1 MTGGLM
7 KTTVSRLALAAIASA
22 SHASIVVSSGSVTL
36 PGTWLFDFDSGVIGG
51 DLVAPNDI
59 FWEQFTP
66 TQRAVMPVNFVTLA
80 PLGVV
85 DFASIGIAEL
95 MSFSYGTSGIIGS
108 DVGSVLVPGYVF
120 AVHTDQDNYAK
131 VRITGPLDELANH
144 GLPIEWVTYVIPGPG
159 TLGALAAVSIVAC
172 RRRRIG

>member
-1 MTGGLM
+1 MRNALSF
-7 KTTVSRLALAAIASA
+7 VALAAIASA
-22 SHASIVVSSGSVTL
+22 SHASIIVSSGSVTL
-36 PGTWLFDFDSGVIGG
+36 PGTWLFDLDAGVIGG
-51 DLVAPNDI
+51 DLVAPYDI
-59 FWEQFTP
+59 FWQQFNP
-66 TQRAVMPVNFVTLA
+66 TERAVNRVNFVTLA

-144 GLPIEWVTYVIPGPG
+144 GLPMEWVTYVIPGPG
-159 TLGALAAVSIVAC
+159 TLGALAAVSMVTC

>member
-1 MTGGLM
+1 MRNALSF
-7 KTTVSRLALAAIASA
+7 VALAAIASA
-22 SHASIVVSSGSVTL
+22 SHASIIVSSGSVTL
-36 PGTWLFDFDSGVIGG
+36 PGTWLFDLDAGVIGG
-51 DLVAPNDI
+51 DRGAPNDI
-59 FWEQFTP
+59 FWEQFNP
-66 TQRAVMPVNFVTLA
+66 TQRAVMRVNFVTLA
-80 PLGVV
+80 PLGAV

-95 MSFSYGTSGIIGS
+95 LALSYGTSGIDGS
-108 DVGSVLVPGYVF
+108 DVGSVLVPGFVF

-159 TLGALAAVSIVAC
+159 TLGALAAASIAAC